1 MELTD
6 VTLREGDQRPGRSY
20 GVADRVEAGIALDE
34 LGISYIQA
42 GFPATGERDSRAIR
56 QLAATVEA
64 GVVGIARAVPSDVD
78 AAIDADVDVVEVF
91 APLSERHLRH
101 VVETPFEEMRRSI
114 RAAIDR
120 ATDRGATVHLSL
132 LDAFRTDPDRLRA
145 VIDAFGGVEYVNLAD
160 TVGITTPAGV
170 TDRLDRLEGAADF
183 EDLSVH
189 FHDDLGVATANVLAA
204 RASGVG
210 KADVSVAGI
219 GERAGNA
226 ALEEV
231 AVGTDAEDGPAVGV
245 DRRQLIPVCRRVLE
259 RLSEASPADK
269 SVLGRD
275 VVRHESG
282 LHTAAMLEEPST
294 FEPFDPARYGGQREL
309 VFGEGTGRQ
318 GARRLLERAGI
329 EPTEDRIEAFLD
341 VLAANGPIETD
352 DAVELA
358 QKRFDGAG
366 D

>member
-20 GVADRVEAGIALDE
+20 AVADRVKAGIALDE

-56 QLAATVEA
+56 RLAATVEA
-64 GVVGIARAVPSDVD
+64 DVIGIARAVPSDVD
-78 AAIDADVDVVEVF
+78 AAIDADVDIVEVF
-91 APLSERHLRH
+91 APLSERQLRH
-101 VVETPFEEMRRSI
+101 VVGKPFEEMRRSI

-120 ATDRGATVHLSL
+120 ANDRGATVHLSL
-132 LDAFRTDPDRLRA
+132 LDAFRTDVDRLRT
-145 VIDAFGGVEYVNLAD
+145 VMDASPDIEYFNLAD

-170 TDRLDRLEGAADF
+170 TDRLDRLEGAVDF

-189 FHDDLGVATANVLAA
+189 FHDDLGVATANVLTA
-204 RASGVG
+204 RTSGVG

-231 AVGTDAEDGPAVGV
+231 AVATDAEDGPAVGV

-259 RLSEASPADK
+259 SLSESAPDAK
-269 SVLGRD
+269 SVLGGD

-294 FEPFDPARYGGQREL
+294 FEPFDPSRYGGRREL

-318 GARRLLERAGI
+318 GAKRLLKRATI
-329 EPTEDRIEAFLD
+329 EPTEDRVEAFLD
-341 VLAANGPIETD
+341 ALAANGPIKTT

-358 QKRFDGAG
+358 RERFDGVG